1 MRYILW
7 VLLLED
13 CDVANDGLHLG
24 FNHALEIR
32 LNSRYNFTLV
42 LTRGG
47 GGGGGRTW
55 WLAAPPPPPPP
66 PGAQGG
72 GHPPAPPPMKFHVSV
87 SSPCLFY
94 TSNKLLYSILS
105 VSCLFFCELYVNNSG
120 SHRRT
125 HWQIFHFMIICM

>member
-7 VLLLED
+7 VVLLLED

-47 GGGGGRTW
+47 GGGGRAYMVVAT
-55 WLAAPPPPPPP
+55 PR
-66 PGAQGG
+66 
-72 GHPPAPPPMKFHVSV
+72 PAPHEV
-87 SSPCLFY
+87 PCECEF
-94 TSNKLLYSILS
+94 SMFILH
-105 VSCLFFCELYVNNSG
+105 L
-120 SHRRT
+120 
-125 HWQIFHFMIICM
+125 Q

>member
-7 VLLLED
+7 VVLLLED

-47 GGGGGRTW
+47 GGGPGVHGGC
-55 WLAAPPPPPPP
+55 
-66 PGAQGG
+66 
-72 GHPPAPPPMKFHVSV
+72 HPRPAPHEV
-87 SSPCLFY
+87 PCECEF
-94 TSNKLLYSILS
+94 SMFILH
-105 VSCLFFCELYVNNSG
+105 L
-120 SHRRT
+120 
-125 HWQIFHFMIICM
+125 Q

>member
-7 VLLLED
+7 VVLLLED

-47 GGGGGRTW
+47 GGGGGGGGGRAYMVVAT
-55 WLAAPPPPPPP
+55 PPPRPP
-66 PGAQGG
+66 
-72 GHPPAPPPMKFHVSV
+72 
-87 SSPCLFY
+87 
-94 TSNKLLYSILS
+94 
-105 VSCLFFCELYVNNSG
+105 
-120 SHRRT
+120 
-125 HWQIFHFMIICM
+125 

>member
-7 VLLLED
+7 VVLLLED

-47 GGGGGRTW
+47 GGGGGGGGGSGVHGGCH
-55 WLAAPPPPPPP
+55 PPPRPP
-66 PGAQGG
+66 
-72 GHPPAPPPMKFHVSV
+72 
-87 SSPCLFY
+87 
-94 TSNKLLYSILS
+94 
-105 VSCLFFCELYVNNSG
+105 
-120 SHRRT
+120 
-125 HWQIFHFMIICM
+125 

>member
-7 VLLLED
+7 VVLLPED

-47 GGGGGRTW
+47 GGGSGVHGGW
-55 WLAAPPPPPPP
+55 PPPPPPP
-66 PGAQGG
+66 PGVHGG
-72 GHPPAPPPMKFHVSV
+72 CHPPAPPPMKFHVSV

-94 TSNKLLYSILS
+94 TCNKLLYSILS

>member
-7 VLLLED
+7 VVLLLED

-47 GGGGGRTW
+47 GRAYMVVAG
-55 WLAAPPPPPPP
+55 PPPPPP
-66 PGAQGG
+66 
-72 GHPPAPPPMKFHVSV
+72 HEV
-87 SSPCLFY
+87 PCECEF
-94 TSNKLLYSILS
+94 SMFILH
-105 VSCLFFCELYVNNSG
+105 L
-120 SHRRT
+120 
-125 HWQIFHFMIICM
+125 Q

>member
-7 VLLLED
+7 VVLLLED

-47 GGGGGRTW
+47 GGRAYMVVAT
-55 WLAAPPPPPPP
+55 PR
-66 PGAQGG
+66 
-72 GHPPAPPPMKFHVSV
+72 PAPHEV
-87 SSPCLFY
+87 PCECEF
-94 TSNKLLYSILS
+94 SMFILH
-105 VSCLFFCELYVNNSG
+105 L
-120 SHRRT
+120 
-125 HWQIFHFMIICM
+125 Q